1 MEYEKPADSP
11 APYLGELL
19 EKYLYVTYP
28 HIVTPNVGAF
38 TAMNCYDCLLPNV
51 ASYIQELK
59 ENFGRCSDAFF
70 HPMLYYTCQKNE
82 EIEGQMCLVRC
93 GKLACG
99 IETDDPIMIPDFT
112 DPDEGVWLEH
122 PLYAVRGE
130 TMVLCKVL
138 FDLDNGEVT
147 YVCQHVHLCGPGQTI
162 TGEDR
167 DKYPDITKKATWC
180 L

>member
-1 MEYEKPADSP
+1 
-11 APYLGELL
+11 
-19 EKYLYVTYP
+19 
-28 HIVTPNVGAF
+28 
-38 TAMNCYDCLLPNV
+38 
-51 ASYIQELK
+51 
-59 ENFGRCSDAFF
+59 
-70 HPMLYYTCQKNE
+70 
-82 EIEGQMCLVRC
+82 
-93 GKLACG
+93 
-99 IETDDPIMIPDFT
+99 MIPDFM

-122 PLYAVRGE
+122 PLYAVHGE

-147 YVCQHVHLCGPGQTI
+147 YVGQHVRLCGPGQTI